1 MKLTALLNKIADN
14 KDLTA
19 DEAAQAFNAIMSGD
33 VSAEEMAAFLTSLRT
48 KGETT
53 EELLGAVSTM
63 REKSNKVKAP
73 VNAIDIVGTGGDS
86 LGTVNI
92 STMTA
97 LTIAGAGQTVAKH
110 GSRAFSSRSGAGDVL
125 EVLGVNMA
133 APIPVVERAISEAH
147 IGFLMAPLY
156 HPAMRYVQPIRV
168 KLGIRTIFN
177 LCGPMTN
184 PAGVKHYLIGCY
196 DTKWAKPMAEILKH
210 FGAKHAWIVRGG
222 DGMDELTTTTTSEV
236 TELKNGKI
244 RRFIFDPKDYGV
256 PYAKLDDLIGGSP
269 AENGEVIADV
279 LSGSQK
285 GAVYD
290 IVTMNAGVA
299 LYIAGKA
306 KDIAEGIALAKQ
318 SIDSGKAKEAL
329 NKLIQITNDMELS

>member
-14 KDLTA
+14 KNLTT
-19 DEAAQAFNAIMSGD
+19 DEAAQAFNAIMTGA

-73 VNAIDIVGTGGDS
+73 IDAIDIVGTGGDGI
-86 LGTVNI
+86 GTVNI

-97 LTIAGAGQTVAKH
+97 LTVAGAGQTVAKH
-110 GSRAFSSRSGAGDVL
+110 GSRAFSSQSGAGDVL
-125 EVLGVNMA
+125 EILGVNMA
-133 APIPVVERAISEAH
+133 APIPVVEQAIANAN

-177 LCGPMTN
+177 LVGPMTN
-184 PAGVKHYLIGCY
+184 PASVKHMLVGCY
-196 DTKWAKPMAEILKH
+196 DTKWAKPMADILKH
-210 FGAKHAWIVRGG
+210 YGVEHAWIVRGD
-222 DGMDELTTTTTSEV
+222 DGMDELTTTTTTHV
-236 TELKNGKI
+236 TELKNGVI
-244 RRFIFDPKDYGV
+244 SEFIFDPQDYGIA
-256 PYAKLDDLIGGSP
+256 YANLSNLIGGSP
-269 AENGEVIADV
+269 AHNGEVILDI
-279 LSGSQK
+279 LGGMQK
-285 GAVYD
+285 GAIYD
-290 IVTMNAGVA
+290 IVILNAGVA
-299 LYIAGKA
+299 LYIGGKA
-306 KDIAEGIALAKQ
+306 SSVADGIELAKQ

-329 NKLIQITNDMELS
+329 NKLIKITNDVELS